1 MSIKSVIC
9 LGAAVWDTIL
19 QVSELPSGGGKIL
32 PTRAVQLSSGMATA
46 AAIAIA
52 RMGKEQGVSVS
63 LWGRVGDDVNG
74 QSYLHGLNQQGV
86 ATDFVRL
93 VQGGQ
98 TAFSTIV
105 VDAQGERLVLPYYDP
120 QLDASVDWLP
130 LNQLSEASA
139 VHCDMRWPQGS
150 KAVLQAARRAGVP
163 SILDA
168 DVAPLDD
175 LRELIPLADH
185 LLFSQAAF
193 ELLEPTGSLIGNLK
207 ALAKRTQAQVV
218 GVTLGAEGALILRCG
233 SDEIEHYPGFEID
246 AADTLNAGDVW
257 HGTYTL
263 GVVSGW
269 DLSTRVMAANL
280 AAAIKC
286 ESFGGWS
293 GAPDMK
299 TLCNRARMLGVSGVD
314 KLEDT
319 GALSNDK

>member
-1 MSIKSVIC
+1 MPIKSVIC

-32 PTRAVQLSSGMATA
+32 PSRAVQLPSGMATA

-52 RMGKEQGVSVS
+52 RLGKEQGISVS

-74 QSYLHGLNQQGV
+74 QSYLNGLNLQGV
-86 ATDFVRL
+86 STDFVKQVR
-93 VQGGQ
+93 GGQ

-105 VDAQGERLVLPYYDP
+105 VDRNGERLVLPYYDP

-130 LNQLSEASA
+130 LHQLSEAGA

-150 KAVLQAARRAGVP
+150 KVLLQAAKRAGVP

-168 DVAPLDD
+168 DVAPFED

-185 LLFSQAAF
+185 LLFSQPAF
-193 ELLEPTGSLIGNLK
+193 ELLEPIGSLHDNLR
-207 ALAKRTQAQVV
+207 AVAKRTPAEVV
-218 GVTLGAEGALILRCG
+218 GVTLGSEGALIWRRET
-233 SDEIEHYPGFEID
+233 DDIEHYPGFEID

-269 DLSTRVMAANL
+269 DLATRVRTANL

-293 GAPDMK
+293 GTPDMK
-299 TLCNRARMLGVSGVD
+299 TLRARAQSLGWPD
-314 KLEDT
+314 LIK
-319 GALSNDK
+319 

>member
-1 MSIKSVIC
+1 MPIKSVIC

-52 RMGKEQGVSVS
+52 RLGKEQGVSVS

-74 QSYLHGLNQQGV
+74 HSYLNGLNQQGV
-86 ATDFVRL
+86 STDFVRQ
-93 VQGGQ
+93 VRRGQ

-105 VDAQGERLVLPYYDP
+105 VDRQGERLVLPYYDP

-130 LNQLSEASA
+130 LHQLSEASA

-150 KAVLQAARRAGVP
+150 KALLQAARLAGVP
-163 SILDA
+163 SVLDA
-168 DVAPLDD
+168 DVAPTED
-175 LRELIPLADH
+175 LRELVPLADH

-193 ELLEPTGSLIGNLK
+193 ELLEPSGSLTDNLR

-218 GVTLGAEGALILRCG
+218 GVTLGSEGALIWRRET
-233 SDEIEHYPGFEID
+233 DDIEHYLGFEID

-299 TLCNRARMLGVSGVD
+299 TLCNRARVLGVSGVAE
-314 KLEDT
+314 LEDA
-319 GALSNDK
+319 GGFEQ